1 MHLGIFRKD
10 PISFSAKVRSI
21 AHCRRSISIL
31 VKLWITMTAL
41 LPSLRYSLFIQQS
54 LPSLQRSY
62 SFFIS
67 SNLFFPVKS
76 KKNINP
82 FLDVKIVHIYT
93 SVNEKAGK
101 RTKEQMVE
109 GMKAIKNYRSL
120 LSILN
125 ELVQRLPQ
133 TLILRGKKK
142 KDLRRKILV
151 CLDNQQI
158 ITQKHV
164 ILDHDGDKIVSLQVI
179 TIMEFGSPTSKHTST
194 YEIMALVKSP
204 EIKVK

>member
-1 MHLGIFRKD
+1 MDYNDSPSSFTEIF
-10 PISFSAKVRSI
+10 SFHTAI
-21 AHCRRSISIL
+21 
-31 VKLWITMTAL
+31 ITIT
-41 LPSLRYSLFIQQS
+41 PKILFI
-54 LPSLQRSY
+54 LH
-62 SFFIS
+62 FFKPV
-67 SNLFFPVKS
+67 FPS

-142 KDLRRKILV
+142 RPKEKNTRLLG
-151 CLDNQQI
+151 Q
-158 ITQKHV
+158 
-164 ILDHDGDKIVSLQVI
+164 
-179 TIMEFGSPTSKHTST
+179 PTNNHTET
-194 YEIMALVKSP
+194 CNP
-204 EIKVK
+204 GP